1 MISVRGVPTK
11 LDPALAGIL
20 NDLRRSVVALNEA
33 ATKSSTPTTLQRA
46 ATNLSGQ
53 TPTASTSGTSGSTV
67 SVADVVAAVLANSQ
81 IQQVLSLANLVGT
94 DEGLEG
100 SINKLTE
107 TTAAGFVDAQQQ
119 IDTLT
124 ASVASLTS
132 ALAGK
137 QPLDDGLTEISGLTK
152 ADGAVIIGDGT
163 AWTEESDATLRAHI
177 GLEIGA
183 DVQAHSVSLDNLAA
197 GYSGWGAPTGTLSR
211 TALAVYAGQTVSA
224 TYTQAE
230 VQGID
235 DTLKQVSRTLAALI
249 TDLQSAGV
257 LKT

>member
-33 ATKSSTPTTLQRA
+33 ATKSSTPTALQRA

-81 IQQVLSLANLVGT
+81 IQQVLSLTNLVGT

-100 SINKLTE
+100 SINKL
-107 TTAAGFVDAQQQ
+107 AD
-119 IDTLT
+119 DT
-124 ASVASLTS
+124 SVALDD
-132 ALAGK
+132 K
-137 QPLDDGLTEISGLTK
+137 QPLNDGLTQISGIPKT
-152 ADGAVIIGDGT
+152 DGSVLIGNGS
-163 AWTEESDATLRAHI
+163 AWVGESDATLRAHI

-183 DVQAHSVSLDNLAA
+183 DVQAHSVSLDNLST
-197 GYSGWGAPTGTLSR
+197 GYAGWGAPIGTLSR
-211 TALAVYAGQTVSA
+211 TALAAYAGQTVSA
-224 TYTQAE
+224 AYTQAE